1 MGLCNPLMSI
11 GPSYVA
17 AQSADVILSD
27 VRPIRLKVEALKAI
41 NALLDE
47 FLFNILKSANS
58 LSTDR
63 LKASLLELLPTSLG
77 KEALLEAEVELR
89 AYYERI
95 GTGAVSSLSD
105 DSKTFNF
112 QFAFEVR
119 CSVVISCSLK
129 PTTMLRPPVAK
140 IEMRSLLYAQRF
152 GRGSKC
158 RGIYRGENEG
168 CWRCAFHGCSNCTC
182 SFVPDGNCGVSAY
195 HSRLSRNASHLI
207 ETNLQSHVRV
217 CG

>member
-1 MGLCNPLMSI
+1 VSWGKMVRKLSSTGFHNPLGCT

-63 LKASLLELLPTSLG
+63 LRASLLELLPTSLG
-77 KEALLEAEVELR
+77 KDALLEAEVELR
-89 AYYERI
+89 AYYERM
-95 GTGAVSSLSD
+95 GTGAVSSLGD

-119 CSVVISCSLK
+119 SVVITCLLK
-129 PTTMLRPPVAK
+129 PTTMLRPVAK
-140 IEMRSLLYAQRF
+140 VEMCGLFYAQRF
-152 GRGSKC
+152 G
-158 RGIYRGENEG
+158 
-168 CWRCAFHGCSNCTC
+168 
-182 SFVPDGNCGVSAY
+182 
-195 HSRLSRNASHLI
+195 
-207 ETNLQSHVRV
+207 
-217 CG
+217 

>member
-1 MGLCNPLMSI
+1 MGLHNPLISI

-63 LKASLLELLPTSLG
+63 LKAGLLELLPTSLG

-95 GTGAVSSLSD
+95 GTGAVSSLGD

-119 CSVVISCSLK
+119 CSVVINCSPKADDHDTPQLLRLK
-129 PTTMLRPPVAK
+129 CAAYSTLNDSDEDPNVEAFIVEKMRDASAVPFTPVRIAPAA
-140 IEMRSLLYAQRF
+140 LYLTA
-152 GRGSKC
+152 
-158 RGIYRGENEG
+158 IVE
-168 CWRCAFHGCSNCTC
+168 
-182 SFVPDGNCGVSAY
+182 
-195 HSRLSRNASHLI
+195 
-207 ETNLQSHVRV
+207 
-217 CG
+217 